1 MIKCQSKAQSFLDYA
16 VLIAIIAVSVLA
28 MSGYVLHS
36 INARVARVRADLRDP
51 LNGVR

>member
-1 MIKCQSKAQSFLDYA
+1 MKINRKAQSFLDYA
-16 VLIAIIAVSVLA
+16 VLIAVIIVSLLA
-28 MSGYVLHS
+28 MSRYVLGS